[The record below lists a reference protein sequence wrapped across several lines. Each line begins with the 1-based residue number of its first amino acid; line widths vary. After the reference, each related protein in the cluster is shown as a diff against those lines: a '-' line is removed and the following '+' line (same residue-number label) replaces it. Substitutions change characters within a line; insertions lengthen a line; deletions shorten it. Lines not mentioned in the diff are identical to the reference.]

1 MAESDPRKRLAQEL
15 KDMYSA
21 GSLDP
26 LKMKGGL
33 PQELQD
39 SATSLGITDENLN
52 KFLSKL
58 GTPVERL
65 RRQVRAR
72 RNQRA
77 EAMQKAREPD
87 AVSGREPM
95 RTSLVTT
102 GLRDEFGNPYRR
114 SVDTPGA
121 QARRRIREAERAGDV
136 SGASALRRDPAAGAD
151 RGTRTQD
158 DAQVDRARGI
168 QKQQDAERA
177 EDAAGKNERG
187 AKRTARQLKKELRK
201 LKEEKKN
208 RRGQGKNKDR

>member
-1 MAESDPRKRLAQEL
+1 
-15 KDMYSA
+15 MYSA

-39 SATSLGITDENLN
+39 SATSLGISDENLN

-65 RRQVRAR
+65 RRQDRAR
-72 RNQRA
+72 REQRA

-95 RTSLVTT
+95 RTSLVIT
-102 GLRDEFGNPYRR
+102 GLRDASGNPYRR
-114 SVDTPGA
+114 SLDTPGA
-121 QARRRIREAERAGDV
+121 QARRRVREAENAGDI

-158 DAQVDRARGI
+158 DAQVDRARRI
-168 QKQQDAERA
+168 QKQRDAKKA
-177 EDAAGKNERG
+177 ENAARKNEMG
-187 AKRTARQLKKELRK
+187 AKRTARQLRQELRK
-201 LKEEKKN
+201 VKEERKN
-208 RRGQGKNKDR
+208 RRGQGNNEYR

>member
-1 MAESDPRKRLAQEL
+1 
-15 KDMYSA
+15 
-21 GSLDP
+21 
-26 LKMKGGL
+26 
-33 PQELQD
+33 
-39 SATSLGITDENLN
+39 
-52 KFLSKL
+52 
-58 GTPVERL
+58 
-65 RRQVRAR
+65 
-72 RNQRA
+72 
-77 EAMQKAREPD
+77 MQKAREPD

-95 RTSLVTT
+95 RTSLVIT
-102 GLRDEFGNPYRR
+102 GLRDESGNPYRR
-114 SVDTPGA
+114 SLDTPGA
-121 QARRRIREAERAGDV
+121 QARRRVREAERAGDV

-168 QKQQDAERA
+168 QKQQDAKRA

>member
-1 MAESDPRKRLAQEL
+1 
-15 KDMYSA
+15 MYSA

-39 SATSLGITDENLN
+39 SATSLGISDENLN

-65 RRQVRAR
+65 RRQDRAR
-72 RNQRA
+72 REQRA

-95 RTSLVTT
+95 RTSLVIT
-102 GLRDEFGNPYRR
+102 GLRDASGNPYRR

-121 QARRRIREAERAGDV
+121 QARRRVREAENAGDI

-158 DAQVDRARGI
+158 DAQVDRARRI
-168 QKQQDAERA
+168 QKQRDAKKA
-177 EDAAGKNERG
+177 ENAARKNEMG
-187 AKRTARQLKKELRK
+187 AKRTARQLRQELRK
-201 LKEEKKN
+201 VKEERKN
-208 RRGQGKNKDR
+208 RRGQGNNEYR